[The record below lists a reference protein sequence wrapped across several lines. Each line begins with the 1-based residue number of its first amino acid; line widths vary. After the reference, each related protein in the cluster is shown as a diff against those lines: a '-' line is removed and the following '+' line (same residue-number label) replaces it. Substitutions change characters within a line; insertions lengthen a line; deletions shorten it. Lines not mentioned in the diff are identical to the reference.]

1 MDFSFAYLYKLLYN
15 IIMIVGIF
23 FNKNYISENEPYI
36 QRIFERLNHGGIE
49 VRIIQNA
56 FEVKGIDIL
65 IVLGGDGTILTVAS
79 ECAKYGVKI
88 MGINYGH
95 IGFLAEY
102 ERGQLDEALELILN
116 GKYSVQKRIMLKVIH
131 NNKEQYALNDLVI
144 QRETSGNNFLNT
156 VNIEAAIDGQIVDN
170 FCADGIIVSTPTG
183 STAYSLSA
191 GGSVLSPDLN
201 AFILTPICAHSLHSR
216 PIVYDDKSTLALK
229 PNETRFPLSLILDGR
244 IVGKINAG
252 EILEVTKAEQSV
264 EFITELNSN
273 FYSKLFLKLSMWSK

>member
-49 VRIIQNA
+49 VKIIQNA

-79 ECAKYGVKI
+79 KCAKYSVKI

-216 PIVYDDKSTLALK
+216 PIVYDDKSTLELK

-244 IVGKINAG
+244 IVGKINTG

-264 EFITELNSN
+264 EFITELNNN